1 MDQRIEGHG
10 AGCDLA
16 PDWNPGTCAWC
27 QGELPPRRKRFCSDL
42 CGARWYENHR
52 WTQARL
58 AALERAGYR
67 CERCGEAPLDGLE
80 VHHRIEVGAEG
91 YGTLSCLHHQANL
104 EVLDSRCHREEHA
117 FRHEVDR
124 LVRTTRQ
131 LVLPLG

>member
-1 MDQRIEGHG
+1 MRCEPQEPE

-16 PDWNPGTCAWC
+16 SDRGPGTCWC
-27 QGELPPRRKRFCSDL
+27 GGPLLGRRARFCSQA
-42 CGARWYENHR
+42 CGAEFYSNHR

-67 CERCGEAPLDGLE
+67 CERCGTVPLDGLQ
-80 VHHRIEVGAEG
+80 VHHRIEVGAQG
-91 YGTLSCLHHQANL
+91 YDTLSCVHHQANL
-104 EVLDSRCHREEHA
+104 EVLDSKCHRSEHA

-124 LVRTTRQ
+124 LVHASRQ

>member
-1 MDQRIEGHG
+1 MRSEPQEPE

-16 PDWNPGTCAWC
+16 SDTGPGTCWC
-27 QGELPPRRKRFCSDL
+27 GGPLPARRSRFCTDS
-42 CGARWYENHR
+42 CGAEFYANHR
-52 WTQARL
+52 WAQARQ

-67 CERCGEAPLDGLE
+67 CERCGAVPLEGLQ
-80 VHHRIEVGAEG
+80 VHHRIEVDPAEG
-91 YGTLSCLHHQANL
+91 YGRLSCIHHQDNL
-104 EVLDSRCHREEHA
+104 EVLCPAEHREEHA